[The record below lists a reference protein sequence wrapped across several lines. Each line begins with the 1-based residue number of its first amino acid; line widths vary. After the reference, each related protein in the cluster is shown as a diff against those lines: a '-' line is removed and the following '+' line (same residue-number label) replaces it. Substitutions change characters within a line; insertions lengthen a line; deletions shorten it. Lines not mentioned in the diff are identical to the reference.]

1 MLTVGT
7 GIEVQ
12 SKSLVEDRVRGV
24 GLGFERVNNPSDR
37 NILAE
42 VARMKKKVHPNRPEA
57 E

>member
-42 VARMKKKVHPNRPEA
+42 VARMKKKVQPNRPEA